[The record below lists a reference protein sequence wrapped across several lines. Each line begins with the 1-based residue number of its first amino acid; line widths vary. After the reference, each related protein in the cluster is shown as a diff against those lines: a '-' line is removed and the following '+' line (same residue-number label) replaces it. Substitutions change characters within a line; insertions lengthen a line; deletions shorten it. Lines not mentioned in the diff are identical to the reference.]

1 MVRARE
7 PSRGFAMRPSRIDM
21 HLGKGGTSDASERM
35 QDIIRTEADIGA
47 LMCIRLLDW
56 RCGWRGGDCA
66 LTGGDEI
73 EAREQH
79 LNARAPLNCW
89 EWDARPN
96 LLERD
101 GG

>member
-1 MVRARE
+1 M
-7 PSRGFAMRPSRIDM
+7 
-21 HLGKGGTSDASERM
+21 GG
-35 QDIIRTEADIGA
+35 GV
-47 LMCIRLLDW
+47 
-56 RCGWRGGDCA
+56 DCA

>member
-1 MVRARE
+1 M
-7 PSRGFAMRPSRIDM
+7 
-21 HLGKGGTSDASERM
+21 
-35 QDIIRTEADIGA
+35 
-47 LMCIRLLDW
+47 
-56 RCGWRGGDCA
+56 DCA

-101 GG
+101 GGYEVHTKSIAVNGSPSSKKEKEAIYRSSLAAIA